1 MQMQIIKDREIVED
15 NWQHLDDEAPLSDG
29 NITISLNRWQE
40 QHDTLSK
47 HDGGLGIR
55 LSGDDPLEEIVPDLA
70 RFQLVVLIFPAF
82 TDGRCYSY
90 AKLLRER
97 YGFKAEIRAQGDV
110 LYDQLFYMSQ
120 CGINSFELA
129 NPNRLTNALAAFDE
143 FTESYQSTVL
153 RPEPLYRRR

>member
-1 MQMQIIKDREIVED
+1 MQIIKDREIVED
-15 NWQHLDDEAPLSDG
+15 NWLHLDDEAALVAG
-29 NITISLNRWQE
+29 NITVSLARWQE
-40 QHDTLSK
+40 QHETLE
-47 HDGGLGIR
+47 HHEGGLGLR

-70 RFQLVVLIFPAF
+70 RFSMIVLLFPVF

-97 YGFKAEIRAQGDV
+97 YGFKGEIRAQCDV
-110 LYDQLFYMSQ
+110 LQDQLFYMSQ

-129 NPNRLTNALAAFDE
+129 NPNRLTNALSAFDD
-143 FTESYQSTVL
+143 FTESYQATVL

>member
-1 MQMQIIKDREIVED
+1 MQIIKDREIVED
-15 NWQHLDDEAPLSDG
+15 NWLHLDDEAGLVAG
-29 NITISLNRWQE
+29 NITVSLARWQE
-40 QHDTLSK
+40 QHESLE
-47 HDGGLGIR
+47 HHEGGLGLR

-70 RFQLVVLIFPAF
+70 RFSLIVLLFPVF

-97 YGFKAEIRAQGDV
+97 YGFKGEIRAQGDV
-110 LYDQLFYMSQ
+110 LQDQLFYMSQ

-129 NPNRLTNALAAFDE
+129 NPNRLTNALSAFDD
-143 FTESYQSTVL
+143 FTESYQATVL